1 MKKKIAWCFG
11 VLLVTVAAGAQTSAP
26 EFEVRANR
34 MEKSDGRLLA
44 TGHVEFKLGTTLIS
58 ADEATIQWV
67 PGGDEFEIHPTGDV
81 VVKVAKP
88 KSLWPEK

>member
-1 MKKKIAWCFG
+1 M
-11 VLLVTVAAGAQTSAP
+11 
-26 EFEVRANR
+26 
-34 MEKSDGRLLA
+34 LA
-44 TGHVEFKLGTTLIS
+44 TGHVEFRLGTTLIT

-67 PGGDEFEIHPTGDV
+67 PGGGDQFEIHPTGNV